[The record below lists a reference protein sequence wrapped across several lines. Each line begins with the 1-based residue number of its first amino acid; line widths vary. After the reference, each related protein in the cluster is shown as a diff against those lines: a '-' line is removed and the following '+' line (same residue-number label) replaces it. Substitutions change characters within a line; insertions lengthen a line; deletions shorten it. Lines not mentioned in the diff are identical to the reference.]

1 MSDGLS
7 PELEELVERARVARE
22 RAYAPYSKYCVG
34 ASVRTASG
42 ALFAGCNVENAS
54 YGATACAERNAI
66 AAMVQGGERR
76 AIAVAVFTEGPT
88 PAMPCG
94 ICRQVLWELG
104 SADTVVVAACPGA
117 VRVTTLGALLPEAF
131 ELER

>member
-1 MSDGLS
+1 VSEPLS
-7 PELEELVERARVARE
+7 PELEELVERARSARE
-22 RAYAPYSKYCVG
+22 RAYAPYSKYFVGVCVR
-34 ASVRTASG
+34 SASG

-54 YGATACAERNAI
+54 YGATICAERNAI
-66 AAMVQGGERR
+66 ARMVESGERH
-76 AIAVAVFTEGPT
+76 AIAVAVFTQGPT

-104 SADTVVVAACPGA
+104 RAETVVVAACPGA
-117 VRVTTLGALLPEAF
+117 VRVTTVGALLPEPF

>member
-1 MSDGLS
+1 VSDGLS